1 MCRERLTVALHSS
14 NAQPMKNGGR
24 FIAGVAML
32 AAVLPGAVATARVGP
47 RLYSLRIDGYV
58 GPPPEGRR
66 ERADLQLR
74 VSGKN
79 VRFQVTGA
87 TVISGNM
94 LAANIFNQV
103 RPYRPNFILRGSK
116 SVLARVANA
125 EPGAHLRI
133 LGQWRPGSR
142 DLMVSSV
149 ESRGQP

>member
-1 MCRERLTVALHSS
+1 
-14 NAQPMKNGGR
+14 MKNGGR

-32 AAVLPGAVATARVGP
+32 AAFLPAAVATARVGP
-47 RLYSLRIDGYV
+47 RLNSLRIDGYV

-74 VSGKN
+74 VSGKD

-87 TVISGNM
+87 TVLSGNM
-94 LAANIFNQV
+94 LAANIFNRV

-125 EPGAHLRI
+125 EPGAHL
-133 LGQWRPGSR
+133 
-142 DLMVSSV
+142 
-149 ESRGQP
+149 